1 MREIGNTER
10 NKEKVMNIAK
20 MVLLTMDSLTMT
32 TRMVLEYRSRLMRT
46 NMRDSLLTVKKPG

>member
-32 TRMVLEYRSRLMRT
+32 TRMVLEYRSRLMGT
-46 NMRDSLLTVKKPG
+46 NMRDSLLTVRKPG